1 MTPSGGR
8 RRTCWT
14 VGQAGKGIG
23 KARRMGGLLYSSIV
37 LGQIGSTC
45 IVDWV
50 KYMLCDNL
58 RYTINLCEFQA
69 LCLPS
74 PGL

>member
-50 KYMLCDNL
+50 KYML
-58 RYTINLCEFQA
+58 
-69 LCLPS
+69 
-74 PGL
+74 